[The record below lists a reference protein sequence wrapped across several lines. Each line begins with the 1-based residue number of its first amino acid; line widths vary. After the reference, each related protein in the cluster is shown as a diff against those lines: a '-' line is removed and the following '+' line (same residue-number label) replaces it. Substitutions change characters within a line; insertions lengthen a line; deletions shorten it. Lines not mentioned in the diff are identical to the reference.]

1 MISRLMSALTQLAG
15 MQHEEGKKDASTEEA
30 QTLNDGTEL
39 PPVVILEDDG
49 SEEEWGWLGVG
60 SKM

>member
-1 MISRLMSALTQLAG
+1 